1 MTNKPDT
8 SREAVEALAKTN
20 REKFVMMGP
29 RYLMMRIEEMADVLR
44 ALLDERDAL
53 KAERDAARRAALEE
67 AAKICDRRAKYA
79 FSNCDYRSGSGEC
92 INTANGRDC
101 LCQQVMEDAE
111 NMAHSI
117 RHLRTT

>member
-53 KAERDAARRAALEE
+53 KAERDAARRAAFEE
-67 AAKICDRRAKYA
+67 AAQVAEAIALWVDHFDCERCATKI
-79 FSNCDYRSGSGEC
+79 RSLADKEG
-92 INTANGRDC
+92 
-101 LCQQVMEDAE
+101 
-111 NMAHSI
+111 
-117 RHLRTT
+117 

>member
-1 MTNKPDT
+1 MTTPRINNQLDTPDT
-8 SREAVEALAKTN
+8 SREAVEALAKTD

-67 AAKICDRRAKYA
+67 ALNAIDQA
-79 FSNCDYRSGSGEC
+79 
-92 INTANGRDC
+92 
-101 LCQQVMEDAE
+101 EDADFILDRSE
-111 NMAHSI
+111 ARGYRKSYEAI
-117 RHLRTT
+117 RSLADKEG